1 MMTSEPVWVLRR
13 VNYQAVPINDERED
27 SCENSNS
34 WRHELTQSALANEKP
49 SLEKGKGRI
58 DNDGKFNSSRI
69 ETEEYDTIQNMA
81 ASENYNRVVINVSG
95 MRFETYDSTLARLP
109 DSLLGSHTKRAPYY
123 RSTSNELYF
132 NRNRNVFDSILF
144 YYQSGA
150 TEGGILVKPDEI
162 PDETFEADVKFF
174 ELGHD
179 AEWKIGLE
187 TDRKEHGGFEAV
199 SGVMSHCQ
207 TCSSKIGNLF
217 EPNRTNNASPL
228 HRVIDAW
235 TIFITVFF
243 IVLLCVKT
251 FPSIREALTFDQ
263 SNNETEQ
270 SATVKNRQIRFFS
283 SFSEKC
289 CISWFT
295 LEYIIR
301 AFSAFD
307 KTTYLISA
315 QGIFDLLS
323 FLPYIIQIIL
333 RESISDTET
342 IVLQRIL
349 VFLMFLSVFKLT
361 RYSLGLQIL
370 LKTIQTSV
378 KELTLLLVCVVI
390 SLVLFSSVVYY
401 SEISDQSTT
410 FTSIPET
417 FWFIIV
423 TMTTVGYGDM
433 TPTTVAGKLFS
444 ALCAV
449 FGVCCVLAIPSTII
463 VSNFNFFYLRQKGK
477 PRKPR
482 RPKNRMTGL
491 QKWVTRFRSITL

>member
-1 MMTSEPVWVLRR
+1 MMTSEPVWVQQ
-13 VNYQAVPINDERED
+13 VNYQAVPTYDKGED
-27 SCENSNS
+27 SCDNSNS
-34 WRHELTQSALANEKP
+34 WRDELSQSALASKTP
-49 SLEKGKGRI
+49 LLEKGNGRI
-58 DNDGKFNSSRI
+58 DNDGECGSSRI

-81 ASENYNRVVINVSG
+81 AFENYNRVLINVSG
-95 MRFETYDSTLARLP
+95 KKFETYESTLARLP
-109 DSLLGSHTKRAPYY
+109 DSLLGSHTKRASYY
-123 RSTSNELYF
+123 RYTNDELYF
-132 NRNRNVFDSILF
+132 NRNRDVFDSILF

-150 TEGGILVKPDEI
+150 TEGGILVKPDGI
-162 PDETFEADVKFF
+162 PDEAFEADVKFF

-179 AEWKIGLE
+179 AERKIGLE
-187 TDRKEHGGFEAV
+187 TDRKEHGGFIAV

-207 TCSSKIGNLF
+207 TCSTKIGDLF
-217 EPNRTNNASPL
+217 EPNRTNNNPSPL
-228 HRVIDAW
+228 HRVIDVW

-251 FPSIREALTFDQ
+251 PPSIREALTLDQ
-263 SNNETEQ
+263 CSNETEK
-270 SATVKNRQIRFFS
+270 STTAKNRQIRFIW
-283 SFSEKC
+283 SFGEKC
-289 CISWFT
+289 CVSWFT

-307 KTTYLISA
+307 KTTYMISA

-333 RESISDTET
+333 QESISDTET

-361 RYSLGLQIL
+361 RYSVGLQIL
-370 LKTIQTSV
+370 LKTIQTSL
-378 KELTLLLVCVVI
+378 KELSLLLVCVVI

-401 SEISDQSTT
+401 CEISDQSTT
-410 FTSIPET
+410 FISIPET

-449 FGVCCVLAIPSTII
+449 FGVCCILAIPSTII
-463 VSNFNFFYLRQKGK
+463 VSNFNFFYLRQK
-477 PRKPR
+477 RKTNTPR
-482 RPKNRMTGL
+482 RPKSRMTGL
-491 QKWVTRFRSITL
+491 QKWVTRFRSITF

>member
-1 MMTSEPVWVLRR
+1 MLQQKQECVWQYPVLLSVWSYRRRDSRKAWWDTRWDIWGWRNILRTWSWCGEVDWLGNR
-13 VNYQAVPINDERED
+13 QKRTWPVC
-27 SCENSNS
+27 SCF
-34 WRHELTQSALANEKP
+34 WGDVK
-49 SLEKGKGRI
+49 
-58 DNDGKFNSSRI
+58 
-69 ETEEYDTIQNMA
+69 
-81 ASENYNRVVINVSG
+81 
-95 MRFETYDSTLARLP
+95 LP
-109 DSLLGSHTKRAPYY
+109 D
-123 RSTSNELYF
+123 
-132 NRNRNVFDSILF
+132 LF
-144 YYQSGA
+144 I
-150 TEGGILVKPDEI
+150 E
-162 PDETFEADVKFF
+162 
-174 ELGHD
+174 
-179 AEWKIGLE
+179 
-187 TDRKEHGGFEAV
+187 DRK
-199 SGVMSHCQ
+199 
-207 TCSSKIGNLF
+207 NLF
-217 EPNRTNNASPL
+217 EPNRTNNTSPL
-228 HRVIDAW
+228 HRVIDVW
-235 TIFITVFF
+235 TIFITVYF

-263 SNNETEQ
+263 YNSETEQ
-270 SATVKNRQIRFFS
+270 STTAKNQQIRFFL

-301 AFSAFD
+301 AFSAFN

-333 RESISDTET
+333 QESISDTET
-342 IVLQRIL
+342 IVLKRIL

-361 RYSLGLQIL
+361 RYSVGLQIL

-401 SEISDQSTT
+401 CEISDQSTG

-482 RPKNRMTGL
+482 PPKNRMTGL
-491 QKWVTRFRSITL
+491 QKWVTRFRSITLWLCILIG

>member
-1 MMTSEPVWVLRR
+1 MTSEPVWEQRR
-13 VNYQAVPINDERED
+13 VNYQAVPTNDERED
-27 SCENSNS
+27 SCENPNS
-34 WRHELTQSALANEKP
+34 WRDELPQIALANEKP
-49 SLEKGKGRI
+49 SLVKGKRRI

-69 ETEEYDTIQNMA
+69 ETEQHDTIQNMA

-95 MRFETYDSTLARLP
+95 MRFETYDSTSARLS

-132 NRNRNVFDSILF
+132 NRNRNVFESILF

-150 TEGGILVKPDEI
+150 TGGGILVKPDGI
-162 PDETFEADVKFF
+162 PDETFEVDVKFF

-179 AEWKIGLE
+179 AERKIGLE
-187 TDRKEHGGFEAV
+187 TDRKEHGRFEV
-199 SGVMSHCQ
+199 VLGVMSNCQ
-207 TCSSKIGNLF
+207 NCSSKIGNLF
-217 EPNRTNNASPL
+217 EPNRTNNTSPL
-228 HRVIDAW
+228 HRVIDVW
-235 TIFITVFF
+235 TIFITVYF

-251 FPSIREALTFDQ
+251 FPSIRQALTFDQ
-263 SNNETEQ
+263 CNNDTEQ
-270 SATVKNRQIRFFS
+270 STTAKN
-283 SFSEKC
+283 
-289 CISWFT
+289 WFT

-307 KTTYLISA
+307 KTAYLISA
-315 QGIFDLLS
+315 QGTFDLLS

-333 RESISDTET
+333 QESISATET

-361 RYSLGLQIL
+361 RYSVGLQIL

-401 SEISDQSTT
+401 FEISDQSTT

-433 TPTTVAGKLFS
+433 TPTTVAGKLL
-444 ALCAV
+444 ALFARCLEFAA
-449 FGVCCVLAIPSTII
+449 F
-463 VSNFNFFYLRQKGK
+463 
-477 PRKPR
+477 
-482 RPKNRMTGL
+482 
-491 QKWVTRFRSITL
+491 